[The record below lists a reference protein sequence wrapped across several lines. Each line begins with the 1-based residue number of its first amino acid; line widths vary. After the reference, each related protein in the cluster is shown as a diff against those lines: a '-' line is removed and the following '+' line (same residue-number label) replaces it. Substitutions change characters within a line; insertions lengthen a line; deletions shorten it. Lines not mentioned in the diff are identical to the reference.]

1 MYIIMENIIELINE
15 DKFDSVYK
23 LLKKNK
29 LLNSYILDKNN
40 LIHLCAIRGKEYIF
54 KLIDDKNIDI
64 YLSNGRG
71 ENILHLL
78 LKNGWDNIALKIVKK
93 FPDLL
98 NYQNVAKYYPII
110 NCVDRFNTLKSMIK
124 VIIENKFLEQIN
136 ICSIEDTNLITRIIE
151 FTPNEKDAFDIIKM
165 LEEYIDFTLPLPR
178 PILFTAIL
186 KNKNIIAEYLI
197 KNGYGVNDS
206 NENNLFPIHAIINI
220 SSLELLKALFKT
232 KSFDKS
238 ILNQGGPQNKFLPLN
253 MCLKLIMNDKLKAEY
268 VKMTEL
274 VFKYLVNFDA
284 IDSLKNS
291 YGYYAAI
298 IKMNIKNNK
307 NKIFDKIIKKSNKD
321 LKNLDGITI
330 NDILDNKMIDIKNK
344 CKIDKNNKIKFPII
358 KFKSNTGLFNSD
370 IVHNMIYFIYI
381 LKTYNTA
388 TIPFILDSPKNN
400 KIKNEILEKLLFQNI
415 PYNEYYVSMRQ
426 ILGLGYETFYEMMP
440 SIILWVDKDT
450 HWFDPHFEELIKDIL
465 KSDKRFLIIK
475 VSFLHHP
482 EILHANVII
491 YDKNDSSY
499 RRFEPYGNSS
509 TYDEMY
515 MDKLV
520 MDLILKYKK
529 TKIKYFTPGDFLET
543 GRFQSISNDSSLEVK
558 KTGDPFGYCLAWC
571 LWYIEIKLKN
581 PDIPEK
587 KLISQSSEKIF
598 ADYCDSNTPYID
610 FIRDYARKLNDEKDN
625 IFEEIGLDNYNFYN
639 VSYDDTD
646 LDKISKGI
654 SNKLKDFTF

>member
-1 MYIIMENIIELINE
+1 MENIIELINDE
-15 DKFDSVYK
+15 KFDSAYK

-40 LIHLCAIRGKEYIF
+40 FIHLCAIRGKEYIF
-54 KLIDDKNIDI
+54 KLLEDKYIDI

-78 LKNGWDNIALKIVKK
+78 LKNGWDNIALKIVKIY
-93 FPDLL
+93 PDLL
-98 NYQNVAKYYPII
+98 TYQNVAKYYPII
-110 NCVDRFNTLKSMIK
+110 NCVERFDTLKNMIK
-124 VIIENKFLEQIN
+124 IILDNKYLEQIN
-136 ICSIEDTNLITRIIE
+136 ISSIEDTNLITRIIE
-151 FTPNEKDAFDIIKM
+151 FTPNEKNALEIIKM
-165 LEEYIDFTLPLPR
+165 LEDYIDFSLPIKR

-186 KNKNIIAEYLI
+186 KNKNVIAEYLI
-197 KNGYGVNDS
+197 KNGYGINDS
-206 NENNLFPIHAIINI
+206 NENNLFPIHAIINVI
-220 SSLELLKALFKT
+220 SLPLLKILLKT
-232 KSFDKS
+232 KSFDKN
-238 ILNQGGPQNKFLPLN
+238 ILNQGGPQNRFLPLN
-253 MCLKLIMNDKLKAEY
+253 MCLNLIINDKVKSEY

-274 VFKYLVNFDA
+274 IFKYLVNFDSL
-284 IDSLKNS
+284 DSLKNS

-298 IKMNIKNNK
+298 IKMSKNNK
-307 NKIFDKIIKKSNKD
+307 KDKKDIIFDKIIKKSNKN
-321 LKNLDGITI
+321 LKNLEGITI
-330 NDILDNKMIDIKNK
+330 NDILENKMIDIKNK
-344 CKIDKNNKIKFPII
+344 CKLDKNNIIKFPII

-370 IVHNMIYFIYI
+370 IVHNMIYFLYI
-381 LKTYNTA
+381 LKTYNNA
-388 TIPFILDSPKNN
+388 TIPFVLESPNN
-400 KIKNEILEKLLFQNI
+400 EKIKNNILQKLLFQNI

-440 SIILWVDKDT
+440 SIILWVDKNT
-450 HWFDPHFEELIKDIL
+450 HWFDPHFEDLIKDIV
-465 KSDKRFLIIK
+465 KSNKRFIIIK

-491 YDKNDSSY
+491 YDKEDSSY

-515 MDKLV
+515 LDRLV
-520 MDLILKYKK
+520 MDIILKYKK

-558 KTGDPFGYCLAWC
+558 KTGDPYGYCLAWC

-587 KLISQSSEKIF
+587 KLIFQASEKIF

-610 FIRDYARKLNDEKDN
+610 FIRDYARKLNDEKDK
-625 IFEEIGLDNYNFYN
+625 IFEKFGLDNYNFYN
-639 VSYDDTD
+639 VSYDNTD
-646 LDKISKGI
+646 LDKISIGI
-654 SNKLKDFTF
+654 SNMLKDFTI